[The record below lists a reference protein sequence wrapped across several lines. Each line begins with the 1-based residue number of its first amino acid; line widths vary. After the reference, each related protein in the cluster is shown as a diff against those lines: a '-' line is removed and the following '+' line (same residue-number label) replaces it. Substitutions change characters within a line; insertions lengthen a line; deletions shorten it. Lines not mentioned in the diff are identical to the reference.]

1 MNFDWQ
7 KVGPKKQKNQKRRS
21 AETTDCKRNQPSQGQ
36 GGPPLLWQLALPYRP
51 AMHPEPR
58 PVHLFHLLILLPNFY
73 AILMLRVHFWVC
85 LFAHFPC
92 FLHRFFKYVFSI
104 DLAMLF
110 GMLFH
115 RFSSTVSIYIVP
127 LSHIANLVFEQ
138 QYGVLRSKSRFY
150 LFYENIIFQISTPRL
165 LHFFALL
172 FQ

>member
-1 MNFDWQ
+1 LT
-7 KVGPKKQKNQKRRS
+7 PKKIRPGEARGESGHTGLGARR
-21 AETTDCKRNQPSQGQ
+21 
-36 GGPPLLWQLALPYRP
+36 GPPLLWQLALPYRP

-150 LFYENIIFQISTPRL
+150 LFYENSIFQISTPRL